1 MESVVRELLTRQDVM
16 MLLGGLLTITY
27 AVVSFRFLTFTRE
40 RRTRQE
46 QRFFKALDAGFTSGS
61 LESLNDV
68 VNIYKGVAGM
78 SSEDLEYRTG
88 LSRRLREY
96 LVQVIERGTGE
107 DGKPVQAPKASIISR
122 LIAENDTASPH
133 ADLPDLERSIISD
146 ISEYLKSGNVGAVE
160 RKVEELSSAI
170 QARENDLS
178 RIRNT
183 NRWSVP
189 LAAVGLVLTVLFG
202 LLSLLRW

>member
-1 MESVVRELLTRQDVM
+1 MESVVRELLGRQEVM
-16 MLLGGLLTITY
+16 ILIGVLLTITY

-46 QRFFKALDAGFTSGS
+46 QRFFKALDAGFTTGAI
-61 LESLNDV
+61 ESLNDV
-68 VNIYKGVAGM
+68 VNIYKGIAGM

-96 LVQVIERGTGE
+96 LVQVVERGTGE
-107 DGKPVQAPKASIISR
+107 DGKPVQALKASISR
-122 LIAENDTASPH
+122 LIADNDTASPH

-146 ISEYLKSGNVGAVE
+146 ISAYLESGNVVAVK

-202 LLSLLRW
+202 LLSLLGR